1 MGIETTGTSTQ
12 KKRKQGG
19 DEGGVRSEGGKEK
32 ERTLARIKSPYFV
45 SYILHLTITPITSLG
60 PLKSW
65 VLSSPKTK
73 ALTPF
78 AYAISDH

>member
-1 MGIETTGTSTQ
+1 M
-12 KKRKQGG
+12 R
-19 DEGGVRSEGGKEK
+19 GGVRSEGGKEK